1 MSWKTLQ
8 AEALL
13 EIPFHD
19 VDMANI
25 AWHGHYVKYLEIARC
40 KLLDL
45 FDYNYPEMGESGY
58 FWPVVDM
65 RIKYVKPTR
74 FGQKIRV
81 TAMLEEW
88 EHRLKIRY
96 VVYDAESGR
105 RLTKAYTSQV
115 AVRII
120 DGEMMMASPPVLADK
135 LAIPV
140 EERG

>member
-1 MSWKTLQ
+1 MDWKKLK
-8 AEALL
+8 AEAEV

-25 AWHGHYVKYLEIARC
+25 AWHGHYAKYLEIARC
-40 KLLDL
+40 RLLDM
-45 FDYNYPEMGESGY
+45 FDYNYTQMGESGY
-58 FWPVVDM
+58 FWPIVDM
-65 RIKYVKPTR
+65 RIKYVRPSR

-96 VVYDAESGR
+96 VLYDVESGA

-115 AVRII
+115 AVRVA
-120 DGEMMMASPPVLADK
+120 DGEMLLASPPVLADK
-135 LAIPV
+135 LGIPV
-140 EERG
+140 AERD